1 MRAVPLSVDSALADE
16 AWRSDPIWPEPL
28 KATRERLRSLQ
39 VEMMSAG
46 GTAFDGT
53 DAVVALASGTVFS
66 RLGAVADHLALGRA
80 ADDQGLALE
89 AAPTPTRLRRHPE
102 VPRYSGLRRLARM
115 ATLNPP
121 SAWFAALSAPRATII
136 AHNDLLRDVS
146 SRGRGG
152 VSFRHSS
159 EILGKA
165 RQLGAPVDRDAVGL
179 AGKRLTEIAGRF
191 GVTAQEELQAIDE
204 ALQAAGADLAGLSA
218 MPDTAQNV
226 WIATAG
232 APASRAIA
240 IETRRRGGHVT
251 GFDHGG
257 CSGMFQW
264 NEGLIA
270 NEFRIVDQ
278 FVTMTEGTAE
288 AIREITSV
296 RVTGHDGDPSFRAVA
311 RLPARARRASPRILY
326 SLGPFYGFRQWF
338 PPLLP
343 DPVYLVFLD
352 RVAGVLKNAG
362 LDVVAKPRPGSM
374 TPHPIEA
381 ILAARHEPF
390 EAVLSDFDVVIFD
403 DVHSST
409 FWKTLQTDRGVVLL
423 DLGLNRFTPAV
434 QAMIDAR
441 VIRVPISDDAN
452 NVPSVAADE
461 LNDAIAA
468 AASLHWDGAPFRRL
482 FSDPAAPGGA
492 LEL

>member
-1 MRAVPLSVDSALADE
+1 VRAVPLSVGSALANE
-16 AWRSDPIWPEPL
+16 VWRSDPIWPEPL
-28 KATRERLRSLQ
+28 KATRGRLRALQ
-39 VEMMSAG
+39 VEMSRAG
-46 GTAFDGT
+46 GTAFDGA
-53 DAVVALASGTVFS
+53 DAVVTLASGSVFS
-66 RLGAVADHLALGRA
+66 RLGAIVDHLALSRA
-80 ADDQGLALE
+80 GHDQGLALE
-89 AAPTPTRLRRHPE
+89 EAPPPTRLRRHPE
-102 VPRYSGLRRLARM
+102 APHYSGLRRLARM

-121 SAWFAALSAPRATII
+121 GAWLAALSAPRAMII

-152 VSFRHSS
+152 VSFRHSG

-165 RQLGAPVDRDAVGL
+165 RQLGAPLDRDAFGL

-204 ALQAAGADLAGLSA
+204 ALQVAAADLAGLSA
-218 MPDTAQNV
+218 IPDIAHNL

-278 FVTMTEGTAE
+278 FVTMTEATAE

-311 RLPARARRASPRILY
+311 RLPSRDRRANPRVLY
-326 SLGPFYGFRQWF
+326 PLGPFYGFRQWF

-343 DPVYLVFLD
+343 DPVYLAFLD
-352 RVAGVLKNAG
+352 RVASILKNAR
-362 LDVVAKPRPGSM
+362 LDVAAKPRPGGLS
-374 TPHPIEA
+374 PHPIEA
-381 ILAARHEPF
+381 VLNARHEPF
-390 EAVLSDFDVVIFD
+390 EAVLPDFDVVIFD

-423 DLGLNRFTPAV
+423 DLGLNCFTPAV
-434 QAMIDAR
+434 QAMVDAR
-441 VIRVPISDDAN
+441 VIRVPVTEDDHN
-452 NVPSVAADE
+452 IPSVAADQ
-461 LNDAIAA
+461 LTDAIAA
-468 AASLHWDGAPFRRL
+468 AASGHWDGAPFRRL
-482 FSDPAAPGGA
+482 FSDPSGQGGA